1 MRADQLSGGKNPT
14 VLGTLA
20 AAYAEAGKFTE
31 AVATV
36 RRALQWAGSNSAM
49 AGKLRADLALYQA
62 GAPFRDPLLQQPAAA
77 APAK

>member
-1 MRADQLSGGKNPT
+1 
-14 VLGTLA
+14 
-20 AAYAEAGKFTE
+20 
-31 AVATV
+31 
-36 RRALQWAGSNSAM
+36 M